1 MMLLMILKIGHSG
14 AQNGAY
20 MDQEKIMK
28 FIASTRKFDLS
39 ACLNIK
45 AASKHQRDIIYKEIR
60 YDTSDPE

>member
-1 MMLLMILKIGHSG
+1 V
-14 AQNGAY
+14 
-20 MDQEKIMK
+20 DQEKIIK
-28 FIASTRKFDLS
+28 FIASTQKFDLS